1 MKILCLNPP
10 FKTEYGR
17 FSRTSRSP
25 AITKS
30 GTIYYPIWLC
40 YVAGVLE
47 DAGHD
52 VRVIDS
58 CAYEYDLE
66 KTLKL
71 IAEFM
76 PEMAV
81 LDTSTPSIYS
91 DVHTGAEIKRLFPEC
106 FVVLM
111 GTHPSALPE
120 ETLKLSNGRYY
131 PSPSPLP
138 QGEGTILV
146 KIPQWEGE
154 KGGKG
159 YPCAV
164 DAVAVGEADFTIKE
178 LAEKLSKADLHMVQ
192 TDIAYRN
199 NILSAIDGIAYRVG
213 DKICINK
220 TREFVKNLDE
230 IPFVSKVYKKHLDA
244 KKYFFA
250 ASDYPEV
257 QIMTA
262 RGCIA
267 RCTFCVYPQT
277 IHGWKYR
284 MRSARNIAD
293 EFQWVVENMPE
304 VREIGIEDDTFTG
317 SQQRVI
323 EFCKELL
330 KRNIKIKWYCNVRV
344 DLKYETMEW
353 MKMAGCVLVTVGYES
368 ANDGILKNIDK
379 KVTSNMILEFS
390 KNTRKAGLLVHGCFM
405 AGNRGETK
413 ETLNESIRL
422 ALRMMD
428 DTMQFF
434 PLMVYPGTMD
444 YEWAKKEG
452 LLNIKD
458 YSDYTTEDGC
468 HNSTIRMHDMT
479 ADEIRQWCDYARRK
493 YYLRPR
499 YIAYKLFQQFQRPS
513 EIRRTFKAA
522 KRFVRFLIPD
532 NKTLL

>member
-10 FKTEYGR
+10 FKTKCGR

-47 DAGHD
+47 GAGHD

-66 KTLKL
+66 KTLQF
-71 IAEFM
+71 IQEFKSD
-76 PEMAV
+76 MAV

-91 DVHTGAEIKRLFPEC
+91 DVKTGAEIKMMLPDC

-120 ETLKLSNGRYY
+120 ETLRLNGVI
-131 PSPSPLP
+131 PPDPPL
-138 QGEGTILV
+138 G
-146 KIPQWEGE
+146 
-154 KGGKG
+154 KGGIAVRSSEKRG
-159 YPCAV
+159 NV
-164 DAVAVGEADFTIKE
+164 DAVAVGEADYTIRE
-178 LAEKLSKADLHMVQ
+178 LAQKLSEADMQ
-192 TDIAYRN
+192 KFNSDATYRD
-199 NILSAIDGIAYRVG
+199 NILTTIDGLAYRVR

-220 TREFVKNLDE
+220 SREFIDNLDE
-230 IPFVSKVYKKHLDA
+230 LPFVSKVYKRHLDT

-250 ASDYPEV
+250 ASDYPEI

-262 RGCIA
+262 RGCVA

-284 MRSARNIAD
+284 MRSPQNIAD

-304 VREIGIEDDTFTG
+304 IKEIGVEDDTFSG
-317 SQQRVI
+317 SQKRVI
-323 EFCKELL
+323 EFCKEMIA
-330 KRNIKIKWYCNVRV
+330 RNIKIKWYCNVRV
-344 DLKYETMEW
+344 DLKYETMQW
-353 MKMAGCVLVTVGYES
+353 MKKAGCVLVTVGYES
-368 ANDGILKNIDK
+368 ANNQVLENIDK
-379 KVTSNMILEFS
+379 RATAKMIIEFS
-390 KNTRKAGLLVHGCFM
+390 ENTRRAGLLVHGCFM
-405 AGNRGETK
+405 AGNRGDTRETV
-413 ETLNESIRL
+413 EENLQM
-422 ALRMMD
+422 ALKMLD

-434 PLMVYPGTMD
+434 PLMAYPGTED

-452 LLNIKD
+452 LLTIKD
-458 YSDYTTEDGC
+458 YSDYVTEDGN
-468 HNSTIRMHDMT
+468 HNSVLRMPDMT
-479 ADEIRQWCDYARRK
+479 SDEIREWCNEARRR
-493 YYLRPR
+493 YYLRPK
-499 YIAYKLFQQFQRPS
+499 YILYKAAQQVIHPS

-522 KRFVRFLIPD
+522 KRFVRFLKPS
-532 NKTLL
+532 